1 MISGKVGHLATTQ
14 KESIP
19 LHLHAGPPRRA
30 LRMSAGLRLM
40 RNVNRRVVKGY
51 SRDNGLELLQYFGVM
66 LHKVSLDLSIA

>member
-14 KESIP
+14 KEFIP